1 MTPEKN
7 PLVSVVTPVYN
18 GERYIRE
25 CVESILAQTYTDWD
39 YTVVNNCSSDRT
51 VEIVQEYSAR
61 DPRIRIVNNE
71 KFVRA
76 IENHN
81 IAFRQISPESK
92 YCKVV
97 AADDWLFPECL
108 EKMVALAEAHPLV
121 AIVGA
126 YGLEGNRVIYNGLS
140 YPGTVVPGRDL
151 CRRSLLGEL
160 YVFGAPTSV
169 LFRSD
174 IVRSRRPF
182 YNEDN
187 LHADGEACYE
197 ILEHHDFGFVHQ
209 VLTCLRLQQ
218 GSLTSQSGRLNT
230 YLPNDLRMLVRFGRK
245 YLDEAERSAMIR
257 GHLKKYYA
265 FLGRQVFEHR
275 DEQFWGYHRGK
286 LAVEGYPLN
295 RSRLM
300 ASAALHFLD
309 VFFSR
314 RMPAMVLRRMGRV
327 WARLTGR
334 EDVR

>member
-1 MTPEKN
+1 MTSGKN

-18 GERYIRE
+18 GEHYVRE
-25 CVESILAQTYTDWD
+25 CIESILAQTYTSWD

-51 VEIVQEYSAR
+51 VEIVQEYAAR
-61 DPRIRIVNNE
+61 DARIRIISNE
-71 KFVRA
+71 NFVRV

-81 IAFRQISPESK
+81 IALRQISPDSK
-92 YCKVV
+92 YCKIV
-97 AADDWLFPECL
+97 AADDWIFPECL
-108 EKMVALAEAHPLV
+108 EKMVALAEAHPSV

-126 YGLEGNRVIYNGLS
+126 YGLEGNHVIYDGLT
-140 YPGTVVPGRDL
+140 YPGTVVPGRAL
-151 CRRSLLGEL
+151 CRRSILGEL

-174 IVRSRRPF
+174 IVRSRCPF

-197 ILEHHDFGFVHQ
+197 ILEHHDFGFIHQ
-209 VLTCLRLQQ
+209 VLTYLRLQED
-218 GSLTSQSGRLNT
+218 SLTSQSGRLNT
-230 YLPNDLRMLVRFGRK
+230 YLPHDLRILVRFGRK

-265 FLGRQVFEHR
+265 FLGRQAFERR
-275 DEQFWGYHRGK
+275 DEQFWSYHRGK
-286 LAVEGYPLN
+286 LDEEGYPL
-295 RSRLM
+295 SRPRLI

-314 RMPAMVLRRMGRV
+314 RMPAVVLRRMGRV

-334 EDVR
+334 NIVR